1 MEEEFLPEDLKDKL
15 WKEVVEK
22 GRKQEKGT
30 INRLN
35 EDELTTIVATADA
48 FRCNPKFISQIA
60 WDLSTAKYKLYD
72 WIGML
77 LSDRYKGYG
86 ETPTELK
93 NAERFT
99 RVIAELYAQYSIPE
113 MITILREI
121 DFDIPAYTEKLFK
134 REKIEVHVPSWYAKD
149 WEKRLKKKFEEE
161 II

>member
-15 WKEVVEK
+15 WKEVMEK
-22 GRKQEKGT
+22 GRKQEKG
-30 INRLN
+30 IANILN
-35 EDELTTIVATADA
+35 EDELTTIVATAED
-48 FRCNPKFISQIA
+48 FWCNPNFIRQIA

-93 NAERFT
+93 NAEKFT

-113 MITILREI
+113 MITILRVVDLTSESMQ
-121 DFDIPAYTEKLFK
+121 EKLFK
-134 REKIEVHVPSWYAKD
+134 REKIKVRVPSWYAKD
-149 WEKRLKKKFEEE
+149 WEKRLKKKLEE